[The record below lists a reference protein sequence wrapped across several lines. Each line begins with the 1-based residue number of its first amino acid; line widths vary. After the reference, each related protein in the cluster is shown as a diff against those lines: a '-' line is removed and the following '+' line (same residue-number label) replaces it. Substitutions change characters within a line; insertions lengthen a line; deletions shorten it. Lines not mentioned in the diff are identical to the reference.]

1 MAPSATQNTDP
12 DGFPVHAWQ
21 HIPRLIRRWLPLS
34 LLVFGLAYGLT
45 VTSILST
52 GDSVN
57 LSHDI
62 PELKTAD
69 HTDQIPTEFTLQS
82 LDAILA
88 TPELSAI
95 TWTSTPENHTGLGYL
110 DQPAIFRF
118 TLNNPEQQP
127 VRKLLVVAA
136 PSLDSITP
144 AMIGP
149 KGALERLPRMG
160 DTLPFSNRLYDLPQ
174 WIWSVTLEPGTTT
187 FFFEVENSGP
197 TLLPISVHKP
207 GTILGHTAFT
217 LAWKAF
223 IGGLLAFALLFNI
236 SIVIMLRR
244 PGLAWL
250 SVLMIG
256 VMHSQLVMDGFGL
269 WFLWPDW
276 PQFNALLSVSLPL
289 CLIALCQFTPHF
301 LSISR
306 PITSILNGISLA
318 ALALAIVT
326 PLGLPLPGQGSLLVL
341 ATLTGVFIL
350 AVVARQFR
358 HHIYARYYG
367 LSILAILSGATV
379 SSMRT
384 IGWLPVNSLSDSA
397 FFLGAAIAS
406 LVLTSG
412 VGRLLLEERKKRLS
426 ADVRA
431 RQEGQLRA
439 KIEKDY
445 DHLLKTHRVTGKP
458 NRAILEESLE
468 TLNGHK
474 VPYTLCLVRLQRFNE
489 IEQTLGYRA
498 AEELLKTYL
507 RRMSRFLERVFE
519 TRLVRINGHA
529 LASIDTINHAF
540 AFYRYDDCDA
550 DQHLMNELTAWLG
563 THFRE
568 GRFAF
573 SWSPRVGIA
582 HAPEHG
588 PDAAG
593 ILSSAG
599 FASLSGDQPLC
610 EYDPSV
616 AEWQYRQQ
624 MLMLDVEDALTNGSM
639 WLEYQPKVGIRDE
652 RTSSVEALIRWHHP
666 EFGKVPP
673 DHWIP
678 LAEQVGMIHP
688 VTLWVI
694 HQACSD
700 YRRLTSRYD
709 SNIAVAVNI
718 SAKDLAHPRFDQ
730 EAMDIIARHRM
741 QPGDLILE
749 ITETAMMAD
758 PDAAR
763 AMIHTLSQRGFRIAL
778 DDFGTGHSSL
788 GTLASFDLDE
798 LKIDRSFLEDIL
810 DHPPR
815 QRIFRAALELGEA
828 LDLDVVVEGVEDEA
842 VAVWLQQFPGL
853 HGQGYYWG
861 RPERL
866 RADR

>member
-1 MAPSATQNTDP
+1 MDSSANPQSDP
-12 DGFPVHAWQ
+12 GALPVHNWRQ
-21 HIPRLIRRWLPLS
+21 IPRLLRRWLPLS
-34 LLVFGLAYGLT
+34 LLVSGLVYGLT

-52 GDSVN
+52 RDSIKAGHA
-57 LSHDI
+57 L
-62 PELKTAD
+62 PELRAAD
-69 HTDQIPTEFTLQS
+69 HTDHVPTEFTLQS

-88 TPELSAI
+88 TPGASTI
-95 TWTSTPENHTGLGYL
+95 TWTTTPENHTGIGYPT
-110 DQPAIFRF
+110 QPATFRF
-118 TLNNPEQQP
+118 SLDNPEQQAT
-127 VRKLLVVAA
+127 RKLLVVTA
-136 PSLDSITP
+136 PSMDSITP
-144 AMIGP
+144 AMITPDGT
-149 KGALERLPRMG
+149 LERLPHMG
-160 DTLPFSNRLYDLPQ
+160 DIHPFSNRLYDLPQ
-174 WIWSVTLEPGTTT
+174 WIWPVTLHPGTTT
-187 FFFEVENSGP
+187 FFFEVENAGP
-197 TLLPISVHKP
+197 TLLPISIHKP
-207 GTILGHTAFT
+207 ETILGHTAFT

-223 IGGLLAFALLFNI
+223 IGGLLTFALLFNI

-250 SVLMIG
+250 SVLMVG

-269 WFLWPDW
+269 WFLWSDW

-306 PITSILNGISLA
+306 PISSILNVISLA

-341 ATLTGVFIL
+341 AALTGLFIL
-350 AVVARQFR
+350 AVVAGQIR
-358 HHIYARYYG
+358 HHVYARYYG
-367 LSILAILSGATV
+367 LSILAILSGAIV

-384 IGWLPVNSLSDSA
+384 IGWLPVTSLSDSA

-406 LVLTSG
+406 LILTSG

-445 DHLLKTHRVTGKP
+445 DHLMKTHRVTGKP

-468 TLNGHK
+468 TLNSKK
-474 VPYTLCLVRLQRFNE
+474 VPYTLCLIRLQRFNE
-489 IEQTLGYRA
+489 IEQTLGYRT

-507 RRMSRFLERVFE
+507 RRMSRFLERTFE
-519 TRLVRINGHA
+519 ARLIRINGHA

-540 AFYRYDDCDA
+540 AFYRGDETNS
-550 DQHLMNELTAWLG
+550 DQHIMNELTAWLG

-573 SWSPRVGIA
+573 SWSPSVGIA

-588 PDAAG
+588 PDAVG
-593 ILSSAG
+593 VLSSAG

-639 WLEYQPKVGIRDE
+639 WLEYQPKVGVRDA

-673 DHWIP
+673 DHWVP

-694 HQACSD
+694 NQACSD
-700 YRRLTSRYD
+700 YKRLMLKYG

-730 EAMDIIARHRM
+730 EAMEILARHEM
-741 QPGDLILE
+741 KPGELILE

-758 PDAAR
+758 PEAAR
-763 AMIHTLSQRGFRIAL
+763 VMIHTLSQQGFRIAL

-842 VAVWLQQFPGL
+842 IALWLQQFPGL

-861 RPERL
+861 RPERI